1 MQARFQAI
9 LNRPSGKIQSK
20 IVRETTKIKGEQ
32 KIERKNVCT
41 EITTRA
47 GEEMEDL
54 QENISLKGKKK
65 KERKSKS
72 IEMIE

>member
-1 MQARFQAI
+1 M
-9 LNRPSGKIQSK
+9 
-20 IVRETTKIKGEQ
+20 
-32 KIERKNVCT
+32 CT

-54 QENISLKGKKK
+54 QENISLKEKKK

>member
-1 MQARFQAI
+1 M
-9 LNRPSGKIQSK
+9 
-20 IVRETTKIKGEQ
+20 RETTKIKGEQ